1 MVSQAYANC
10 MSKQQLS
17 RFPSIL
23 NSEIKLDNKD

>member
-1 MVSQAYANC
+1 MVSKAYAIC

-23 NSEIKLDNKD
+23 DSEIKLDNKD